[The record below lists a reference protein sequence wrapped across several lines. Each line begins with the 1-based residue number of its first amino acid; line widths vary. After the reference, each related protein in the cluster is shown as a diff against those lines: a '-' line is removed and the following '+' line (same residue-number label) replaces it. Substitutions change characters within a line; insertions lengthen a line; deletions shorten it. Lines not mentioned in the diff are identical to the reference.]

1 MVAREDNA
9 THANDVFI
17 VIMEEF
23 TPTLMK
29 RKEARALARTYLAE
43 EAARE
48 AADREKRLGGS
59 ILEEH
64 PIFAGITRE
73 NGEVLLE
80 TIKGSWT
87 KLEEMNDGDAAK
99 TLAFF
104 VVRNASILGV
114 VMGDAWLTS
123 VMKIM
128 RESVVTA
135 TGRYD
140 VNMIGWLNKRK

>member
-29 RKEARALARTYLAE
+29 RKEARALARAYLAE

-59 ILEEH
+59 VLEEH
-64 PIFAGITRE
+64 SMFAGITRE
-73 NGEVLLE
+73 NGDVLLE
-80 TIKGSWT
+80 TIRGSWT

-114 VMGDAWLTS
+114 VMGDGWLTS
-123 VMKIM
+123 MMKIM
-128 RESVVTA
+128 RESIVAA
-135 TGRYD
+135 TGR
-140 VNMIGWLNKRK
+140 